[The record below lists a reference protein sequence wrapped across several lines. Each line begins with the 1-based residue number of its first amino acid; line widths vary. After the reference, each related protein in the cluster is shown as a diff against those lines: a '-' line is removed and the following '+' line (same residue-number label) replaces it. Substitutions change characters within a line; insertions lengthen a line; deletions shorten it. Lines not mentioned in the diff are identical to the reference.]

1 MSVRK
6 FIVWNGRVVPN
17 TRKPSGITDRAR
29 AWTDRPS
36 WLLKDSSNLN
46 TKSRDPRQLSKAP
59 PTWPISKYNPMSQHN
74 PLSKQIEYPERR
86 HHPVKVREPGGAS
99 VRGGNKIHTEGVTLS
114 VKVPKASVF
123 VDSKA
128 QRVRGAKFS
137 PCSTAQVRKLARSIE
152 RAYDVPSPH
161 TRSKVNIRTPT
172 IVITQD
178 VFANHHH
185 RSKEKLV
192 SNAPKDRVNRRP
204 MRSAAQGG
212 TKRKTPPLPRSTS
225 STLQLPIEP
234 PRKDAPRRRRI
245 DGLTSANGTPLASS
259 DTLPTKSRLTSSTRR
274 PLPNFP
280 QPPTAHSATSQPP
293 IPHRPLA
300 RSQNTG
306 RRKRHPDPAPHHR
319 PAKPAATDPRLAPAS
334 RPSALEP
341 TTPPRRA
348 AAIESPSNH
357 SRTSS
362 KSLATFASSDFSD
375 AYTLGRAMPVPIIPT
390 SFSRTVPGR
399 MVGKE
404 KPLPRLPVVEV
415 LGPELV
421 PERHVYMGKNES
433 ENNSSRVE
441 GGGRDASGPT
451 TRSAMEG

>member
-6 FIVWNGRVVPN
+6 FIIWNGRVVPN
-17 TRKPSGITDRAR
+17 TRKPSGIADRAR

-36 WLLKDSSNLN
+36 WLLKDSNNLN
-46 TKSRDPRQLSKAP
+46 TNSRDQRQPSKAP

-74 PLSKQIEYPERR
+74 PLSKQVEYLERR
-86 HHPVKVREPGGAS
+86 HHPHKVREPGGAT
-99 VRGGNKIHTEGVTLS
+99 VRSGNKIQTEGVTLS
-114 VKVPKASVF
+114 VRVPEASVF

-128 QRVRGAKFS
+128 RRVRGEK
-137 PCSTAQVRKLARSIE
+137 STSSSTTQVRELARSLQK
-152 RAYDVPSPH
+152 AYDVPSPH
-161 TRSKVNIRTPT
+161 TRSKVNISTPT

-212 TKRKTPPLPRSTS
+212 TKRKTPPPPRSTS

-234 PRKDAPRRRRI
+234 PSKDARRRRRT
-245 DGLTSANGTPLASS
+245 DGLTSTNGTPLASS

-274 PLPNFP
+274 PLPTFP
-280 QPPTAHSATSQPP
+280 QPPTAHPATSQPP
-293 IPHRPLA
+293 TPYRPLA

-306 RRKRHPDPAPHHR
+306 RRKRHPNPTPPHR
-319 PAKPAATDPRLAPAS
+319 PAKPAATDPTPALAPGS
-334 RPSALEP
+334 SALEP
-341 TTPPRRA
+341 TTPPRKA

-362 KSLATFASSDFSD
+362 KSLATFASSNFSD

-390 SFSRTVPGR
+390 SILRSVPGR
-399 MVGKE
+399 MVGRE

-415 LGPELV
+415 LGPEGQV
-421 PERHVYMGKNES
+421 DIGKDENED
-433 ENNSSRVE
+433 NSSRVE

>member
-6 FIVWNGRVVPN
+6 FIIWNGRVVPN
-17 TRKPSGITDRAR
+17 TRKPSGITDRAK

-36 WLLKDSSNLN
+36 WLLKDPTNLN
-46 TKSRDPRQLSKAP
+46 TKSRDQRQLSKAP

-74 PLSKQIEYPERR
+74 PLSKQIQYPERR

-99 VRGGNKIHTEGVTLS
+99 VRGGNKLHTEGVTLS

-128 QRVRGAKFS
+128 QRVRGAKTS
-137 PCSTAQVRKLARSIE
+137 SSSTAQVRKLARSIE

-212 TKRKTPPLPRSTS
+212 TKRKTPPPPRSTS

-234 PRKDAPRRRRI
+234 SSKGAPRRRRT
-245 DGLTSANGTPLASS
+245 DSLTSTNGTPLASS
-259 DTLPTKSRLTSSTRR
+259 DTLPTKSRPTSSTRR

-280 QPPTAHSATSQPP
+280 QPPAAHSATSQLPSP
-293 IPHRPLA
+293 YRPLA

-306 RRKRHPDPAPHHR
+306 RRKRHPNPAPPHR
-319 PAKPAATDPRLAPAS
+319 PAQPAAIPAS
-334 RPSALEP
+334 GPSALEP
-341 TTPPRRA
+341 TSRPRKT

-399 MVGKE
+399 MVGRE

-415 LGPELV
+415 LGREGQV
-421 PERHVYMGKNES
+421 EIGKDEN